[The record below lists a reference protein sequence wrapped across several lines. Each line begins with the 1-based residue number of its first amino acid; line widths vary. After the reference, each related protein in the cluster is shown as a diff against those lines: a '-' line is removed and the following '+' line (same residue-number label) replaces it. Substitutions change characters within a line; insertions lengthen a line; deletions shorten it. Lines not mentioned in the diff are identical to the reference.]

1 MIDRIKGIS
10 NWLRYTGLWLPP
22 AVTVGIAVIM
32 YYCYCPI
39 DLILSVSM
47 CALVLS
53 LAMSLQIWSLNRI
66 AKQNGLTDYPLIH
79 YHTDQ
84 NPYYQVSYRTKAL
97 GKKPDKRLLCK
108 DPQGII
114 LGKADG
120 KYLSI
125 MPGITP
131 GATHTLVLGT
141 SGSGKTSSVLLSTL
155 LARHINKEKYAF
167 LLVDVKGE
175 MLQKGFAPND
185 KVAVFNPR
193 RRDLYGFDFLYDIND
208 KSTESEVI
216 EALRR
221 VIYSLI
227 PLRHIGGDEFW
238 PVAARTVLLGLFLYA
253 WEYQQCYTIPQL
265 VDFALS
271 KNLNTLIT
279 DVLAEAEENSVVTRL
294 LSSYGGDCVAEET
307 LGSISSNIGNAL
319 QLFSSD
325 ANLRYLTREAD
336 RKITPELLEQSTSI
350 DLLVEDRDLETY
362 APILS
367 LAVATCITYLSS
379 PAREKAVTQDPQ
391 HSQVMFILD
400 ELGRIPEVQGLP
412 SILQIGR
419 SRGCTVLG
427 CLQSWSSAEDHYGEK
442 VASDM
447 LTNFSYRV
455 FLQAQ
460 PESKDVDMA
469 VKAFG
474 KYTEKKK
481 SVNTGKNKS
490 YSYQFEEKDIL
501 QASDLLT
508 LPDKNKVVV
517 LSPYGAYMLSR
528 CQYFRDTRLR
538 KIADQIKND
547 RENHED

>member
-22 AVTVGIAVIM
+22 PVTVGIAVIM

-39 DLILSVSM
+39 DQILSVSM
-47 CALVLS
+47 CVLLLS
-53 LAMSLQIWSLNRI
+53 LVISLWIWSQNSI
-66 AKQNGLTDYPLIH
+66 AKRNGLTEFPLIP
-79 YHTDQ
+79 YATDQ
-84 NPYYQVSYRTKAL
+84 NPYYQVSYRAKAL
-97 GKKPDKRLLCK
+97 YKKPDKRLLYK
-108 DPQGII
+108 EPKGII
-114 LGKADG
+114 LGKSDG
-120 KYLSI
+120 RYMSI
-125 MPGITP
+125 QPGITP

-155 LARHINKEKYAF
+155 LANSINKDKYAF
-167 LLVDVKGE
+167 LIVDVKGE
-175 MLQKGFAPND
+175 LLQKGFTPND

-193 RRDLYGFDFLYDIND
+193 RRDLYGFDFLYDINE
-208 KSTESEVI
+208 KSTESQVI
-216 EALRR
+216 ETLRR

-227 PLRHIGGDEFW
+227 PLKHTGDEFW
-238 PVAARTVLLGLFLYA
+238 PVAARTVLLGLFLYG

-279 DVLAEAEENSVVTRL
+279 DVLAEAEDNSVVTRL

-336 RKITPELLEQSTSI
+336 RKITPELLEQGTSI

-379 PAREKAVTQDPQ
+379 PAREKTVAQDPL
-391 HSQVMFILD
+391 HSQVVFILD

-427 CLQSWSSAEDHYGEK
+427 CLQSWSSAEEHYGEK
-442 VASDM
+442 VATDM

-455 FLQAQ
+455 FLQCQ

-474 KYTEKKK
+474 KFTEKKK
-481 SVNTGKNKS
+481 SINTGKNKS
-490 YSYQFEEKDIL
+490 YSYQYEEKDIL

-508 LPDKNKVVV
+508 LPDKNRVVV

-528 CQYFRDTRLR
+528 CQYFRDTKLS
-538 KIADQIKND
+538 KIASHIMAE
-547 RENHED
+547 RNHEEI

>member
-1 MIDRIKGIS
+1 MIDRLKGIS

-22 AVTVGIAVIM
+22 PVTVGIAVIM

-66 AKQNGLTDYPLIH
+66 AKQNGLTDYPLIP
-79 YHTDQ
+79 YNVDQ

-97 GKKPDKRLLCK
+97 SKKPDKRLLEK
-108 DPQGII
+108 EPKGII
-114 LGKADG
+114 LGKSDG
-120 KYLSI
+120 RYMSI
-125 MPGITP
+125 QPGITP
-131 GATHTLVLGT
+131 GALHTLVLGT

-155 LARHINKEKYAF
+155 LAQHNNKEITF
-167 LLVDVKGE
+167 LAVDVKGE
-175 MLQKGFAPND
+175 LLEKGFSPDD

-193 RRDLYGFDFLYDIND
+193 RRDLYGFDFLYDLTP

-227 PLRHIGGDEFW
+227 PLRHTGGDEFW
-238 PVAARTVLLGLFLYA
+238 PIAARTVLLGLFLFA
-253 WEYQQCYTIPQL
+253 WEYQQCYTLPQL

-279 DVLAEAEENSVVTRL
+279 DILAEAEENSVVTRL
-294 LSSYGGDCVAEET
+294 LSPYGGDCVAEET

-325 ANLRYLTREAD
+325 SNLRYLTREAPK
-336 RKITPELLEQSTSI
+336 KITPELLEQGISI
-350 DLLVEDRDLETY
+350 DLLIEDRDLETY

-379 PAREKAVTQDPQ
+379 PAREKAVAQDPL
-391 HSQVMFILD
+391 HSQVVFVLD
-400 ELGRIPEVQGLP
+400 ELGRIPEIQGLP

-442 VASDM
+442 VAQDM

-481 SVNTGKNKS
+481 SVNTGKNKN

-508 LPDKNKVVV
+508 LPEKNRIVV

-528 CQYFRDTRLR
+528 CQYFRDTKLS
-538 KIADQIKND
+538 KIASHIMAE
-547 RENHED
+547 RNHEEI

>member
-1 MIDRIKGIS
+1 MIDRLKGIS

-22 AVTVGIAVIM
+22 PVTVGIAVIM

-39 DLILSVSM
+39 DQILSVSM
-47 CALVLS
+47 CVLLLS
-53 LAMSLQIWSLNRI
+53 LVISLWIWSQNSI
-66 AKQNGLTDYPLIH
+66 AKRNGLTEFPLIP
-79 YHTDQ
+79 YATDQ
-84 NPYYQVSYRTKAL
+84 NPYYQVSYRAKAL
-97 GKKPDKRLLCK
+97 YKKPDKRLLYK
-108 DPQGII
+108 EPKGII
-114 LGKADG
+114 LGKSDG
-120 KYLSI
+120 RYMSI
-125 MPGITP
+125 QPGITP
-131 GATHTLVLGT
+131 GALHTLVLGT

-155 LARHINKEKYAF
+155 LAQHNNKEITF
-167 LLVDVKGE
+167 LAVDVKGE
-175 MLQKGFAPND
+175 LLEKGFSPDD

-193 RRDLYGFDFLYDIND
+193 RRDLYGFDFLYDLTP

-227 PLRHIGGDEFW
+227 PLRHTGGDEFW
-238 PVAARTVLLGLFLYA
+238 PIAARTVLLGLFLFA
-253 WEYQQCYTIPQL
+253 WEYQQCYTLPQL

-279 DVLAEAEENSVVTRL
+279 DILAEAEENSVVTRL
-294 LSSYGGDCVAEET
+294 LSPYGGDCVAEET

-325 ANLRYLTREAD
+325 SNLRYLTREAPK
-336 RKITPELLEQSTSI
+336 KITPELLEQGISI
-350 DLLVEDRDLETY
+350 DLLIEDRDLETY

-379 PAREKAVTQDPQ
+379 PAREKAVAQDPL
-391 HSQVMFILD
+391 HSQVVFVLD
-400 ELGRIPEVQGLP
+400 ELGRIPEIQGLP

-442 VASDM
+442 VAQDM

-481 SVNTGKNKS
+481 SVNTGKNKN

-508 LPDKNKVVV
+508 LPDKNRIVV
-517 LSPYGAYMLSR
+517 LSPFGAYMLTR
-528 CQYFRDTRLR
+528 CQYFKDTKLS

-547 RENHED
+547 REKP

>member
-1 MIDRIKGIS
+1 MIDRIKSIS

-22 AVTVGIAVIM
+22 PVTVGVAVIM

-39 DLILSVSM
+39 DQILSVSM
-47 CALVLS
+47 CVLLLLLAIS
-53 LAMSLQIWSLNRI
+53 LWIWSLNQI
-66 AKQNGLTDYPLIH
+66 AKQNGLTDYPLIP
-79 YHTDQ
+79 YNVDQ

-114 LGKADG
+114 LGRVDS

-125 MPGITP
+125 LPGITP

-175 MLQKGFAPND
+175 LLQKGFSPDD

-193 RRDLYGFDFLYDIND
+193 RRDLCGFDFLYDVNE
-208 KSTESEVI
+208 KSTEAEVI

-227 PLRHIGGDEFW
+227 PLKHTGEEFW
-238 PVAARTVLLGLFLYA
+238 PVAARTVLLGLFLFA

-271 KNLNTLIT
+271 KNLNTLIS
-279 DVLAEAEENSVVTRL
+279 DVIAEAEENSVVTRL

-325 ANLRYLTREAD
+325 SNLRYLTREAPK
-336 RKITPELLEQSTSI
+336 KITPELLEQGISI
-350 DLLVEDRDLETY
+350 DLLIEDRDLETY

-379 PAREKAVTQDPQ
+379 PVREKVVTQDPQ
-391 HSQVMFILD
+391 HSQVVFILD

-427 CLQSWSSAEDHYGEK
+427 CLQSWSAAEEHYGEK
-442 VASDM
+442 VAADM

-460 PESKDVDMA
+460 PESKDVEMA

-474 KYTEKKK
+474 KFTEKKK
-481 SVNTGKNKS
+481 SINTGKNKN

-508 LPDKNKVVV
+508 LPDKNRIVV
-517 LSPYGAYMLSR
+517 LSPFGAYMLTR
-528 CQYFRDTRLR
+528 CQYFKDTKLR
-538 KIADQIKND
+538 KIADHI
-547 RENHED
+547 RIERNHEEI

>member
-1 MIDRIKGIS
+1 MTDKLKKYWD
-10 NWLRYTGLWLPP
+10 WLKYTGLWLPP
-22 AVTVGIAVIM
+22 PLTIFVGGIT
-32 YYCYCPI
+32 YYCYCSTNVI
-39 DLILSVSM
+39 IGTMV
-47 CALVLS
+47 CALLLGMAIS
-53 LAMSLQIWSLNRI
+53 LWIWSLNRI
-66 AKQNGLTDYPLIH
+66 AKQNGLTDYPLIP

-97 GKKPDKRLLCK
+97 SKKPDKRLLCK
-108 DPQGII
+108 VPQGIV
-114 LGKADG
+114 LGRVDS

-125 MPGITP
+125 LPGITP

-155 LARHINKEKYAF
+155 LANSINKDKYAF

-175 MLQKGFAPND
+175 LLQKGFTPND

-193 RRDLYGFDFLYDIND
+193 RRDLYGFDFLYDINE
-208 KSTESEVI
+208 KSTESQVI
-216 EALRR
+216 ETLRR

-227 PLRHIGGDEFW
+227 PLRHTGDEFW
-238 PVAARTVLLGLFLYA
+238 PIAARTVLLGLFLFA

-279 DVLAEAEENSVVTRL
+279 DIIAEAEDNSVVTRL
-294 LSSYGGDCVAEET
+294 LSPYGGDCVAEET

-325 ANLRYLTREAD
+325 SNLRYLTREAPK
-336 RKITPELLEQSTSI
+336 KITPELLEQGISI
-350 DLLVEDRDLETY
+350 DLFVEDRDLETY

-379 PAREKAVTQDPQ
+379 PSREKAVTQDPQ
-391 HSQVMFILD
+391 NSQVVFILD
-400 ELGRIPEVQGLP
+400 ELGRIPEIQGLP

-442 VASDM
+442 VAQDM

-474 KYTEKKK
+474 KFNEKKK
-481 SVNTGKNKS
+481 SVSIGKNKS

-528 CQYFRDTRLR
+528 CQYFKDTKLS
-538 KIADQIKND
+538 KIADHIRIERNS
-547 RENHED
+547 ED

>member
-1 MIDRIKGIS
+1 MIDRLKGIS

-22 AVTVGIAVIM
+22 PVTVGIAVIM
-32 YYCYCPI
+32 YYCYCPT
-39 DLILSVSM
+39 DQILSVSM
-47 CALVLS
+47 CVLLLS
-53 LAMSLQIWSLNRI
+53 LVISLWIWSLNRI
-66 AKQNGLTDYPLIH
+66 AKSNGLQEFPMIPYN
-79 YHTDQ
+79 TDQ
-84 NPYYQVSYRTKAL
+84 NPYYQISYRTKAL

-114 LGKADG
+114 LGRVDS

-125 MPGITP
+125 LPGITP

-175 MLQKGFAPND
+175 LLQKGFSPDD

-193 RRDLYGFDFLYDIND
+193 RRDLCGFDFLYDVNE
-208 KSTESEVI
+208 KSTEAEVI

-227 PLRHIGGDEFW
+227 PLKHTGEEFW
-238 PVAARTVLLGLFLYA
+238 PIAARTVLLGLFLFG
-253 WEYQQCYTIPQL
+253 WEYQQCYTLPQL

-271 KNLNTLIT
+271 KNLNNLIS
-279 DVLAEAEENSVVTRL
+279 DIIAEAEDNSVVTRL
-294 LSSYGGDCVAEET
+294 LSPYGGDCVAEET

-325 ANLRYLTREAD
+325 SNLRYLTREAD
-336 RKITPELLEQSTSI
+336 RKITPELLEQGTSI

-379 PAREKAVTQDPQ
+379 PAREKTVAQDPQ
-391 HSQVMFILD
+391 HSQVIFVLD
-400 ELGRIPEVQGLP
+400 ELGRIPEIQGLP

-447 LTNFSYRV
+447 LTNFSYRI
-455 FLQAQ
+455 FLQCQ

-474 KYTEKKK
+474 KFTEKKK
-481 SVNTGKNKS
+481 SVNTGRNRN

-508 LPDKNKVVV
+508 LPDKNRIIV
-517 LSPYGAYMLSR
+517 LSPFGAYMLQR
-528 CQYFRDTRLR
+528 CQYFKDTKLR
-538 KIADQIKND
+538 KIADQIKIERNN
-547 RENHED
+547 EEI

>member
-1 MIDRIKGIS
+1 MIDRLKGIS

-22 AVTVGIAVIM
+22 PVTVGIAVIM

-39 DLILSVSM
+39 DQILSVSM
-47 CALVLS
+47 CVLLLS
-53 LAMSLQIWSLNRI
+53 LVISLWIWSQNSI
-66 AKQNGLTDYPLIH
+66 AKRNGLTEFPLIP
-79 YHTDQ
+79 YATDQ
-84 NPYYQVSYRTKAL
+84 NPYYQVSYRAKAL
-97 GKKPDKRLLCK
+97 YKKPDKRLLYK
-108 DPQGII
+108 EPKGII
-114 LGKADG
+114 LGKSDG
-120 KYLSI
+120 RYMSI
-125 MPGITP
+125 QPGITP
-131 GATHTLVLGT
+131 GALHTLVLGT

-155 LARHINKEKYAF
+155 LAQHNNKEITF
-167 LLVDVKGE
+167 LAVDVKGE
-175 MLQKGFAPND
+175 LLEKGFSPDD

-193 RRDLYGFDFLYDIND
+193 RRDLYGFDFLYDLTP

-227 PLRHIGGDEFW
+227 PLRHTGGDEFW
-238 PVAARTVLLGLFLYA
+238 PIAARTVLLGLFLFA
-253 WEYQQCYTIPQL
+253 WEYQQCYTLPQL

-279 DVLAEAEENSVVTRL
+279 DILAEAEENSVVTRL

-325 ANLRYLTREAD
+325 SNLRYLTKEAD
-336 RKITPELLEQSTSI
+336 RKITPELLEKGISI
-350 DLLVEDRDLETY
+350 DLLIEDRDLEVY

-379 PAREKAVTQDPQ
+379 PGREKAVAQDPL
-391 HSQVMFILD
+391 HSQVVFILD

-419 SRGCTVLG
+419 SRGCTVSG
-427 CLQSWSSAEDHYGEK
+427 CLQSWSAAEDHYGEK
-442 VASDM
+442 VAQDM

-455 FLQAQ
+455 FLQCQ
-460 PESKDVDMA
+460 PESKDVEMA

-481 SVNTGKNKS
+481 SVNTGKNKN

-508 LPDKNKVVV
+508 LPDKNRIVV
-517 LSPYGAYMLSR
+517 LSPFGAYMLTR
-528 CQYFRDTRLR
+528 CQYFKDTKLS
-538 KIADQIKND
+538 KIADHI
-547 RENHED
+547 RIERNHEEI

>member
-1 MIDRIKGIS
+1 MIDRLKGIS

-22 AVTVGIAVIM
+22 PVTVGIAVIM

-39 DLILSVSM
+39 NLILSVSM

-66 AKQNGLTDYPLIH
+66 AKQNGLTDYPLIP

-84 NPYYQVSYRTKAL
+84 NPYYQISYRAKAL
-97 GKKPDKRLLCK
+97 YKKPDKRLLEK
-108 DPQGII
+108 EPKGIV
-114 LGKADG
+114 LGKSDG
-120 KYLSI
+120 RYMSI
-125 MPGITP
+125 QPGITP
-131 GATHTLVLGT
+131 GALHTLVLGT

-155 LARHINKEKYAF
+155 LAQHNNKEITF
-167 LLVDVKGE
+167 LTVDVKGE
-175 MLQKGFAPND
+175 LLQKGFTPND

-193 RRDLYGFDFLYDIND
+193 RRDLYGFDFLYDINE
-208 KSTESEVI
+208 KSTESQVI

-227 PLRHIGGDEFW
+227 PLKHTGDEFW
-238 PVAARTVLLGLFLYA
+238 PVAARTVLLGLFLYG
-253 WEYQQCYTIPQL
+253 WEYQQCYTLPQL

-271 KNLNTLIT
+271 KNLNMLIT
-279 DVLAEAEENSVVTRL
+279 DALAEAEDNSVVTRL

-325 ANLRYLTREAD
+325 SNLRYLTKEAD
-336 RKITPELLEQSTSI
+336 RKITPELLEQGISI
-350 DLLVEDRDLETY
+350 DLLIEDRDLEVY

-379 PAREKAVTQDPQ
+379 PSREKAVAQDPL
-391 HSQVMFILD
+391 HSQVVFVLD
-400 ELGRIPEVQGLP
+400 ELGRIPEIQGLP

-419 SRGCTVLG
+419 SRGCTVIG
-427 CLQSWSSAEDHYGEK
+427 CLQSWSAAEDHYGEK
-442 VASDM
+442 VAQDM

-460 PESKDVDMA
+460 PESKDVEMA

-474 KYTEKKK
+474 KYLEKKK
-481 SVNTGKNKS
+481 SINTGKNKS
-490 YSYQFEEKDIL
+490 YSYQYEEKDIL

-508 LPDKNKVVV
+508 LSDKNRIVV
-517 LSPYGAYMLSR
+517 LSPFGAYMLTR
-528 CQYFRDTRLR
+528 CQYFKDTKLR
-538 KIADQIKND
+538 KIASHIMAERN
-547 RENHED
+547 NED

>member
-1 MIDRIKGIS
+1 MIDRIKSIS

-22 AVTVGIAVIM
+22 PVTVGIAVIM

-39 DLILSVSM
+39 DQILSVSM
-47 CALVLS
+47 CVLLLS
-53 LAMSLQIWSLNRI
+53 LVISLWIWSLNRI
-66 AKQNGLTDYPLIH
+66 AKQNGLTDYPLIP
-79 YHTDQ
+79 YNVDQ

-97 GKKPDKRLLCK
+97 SKKPDKRLLCK

-114 LGKADG
+114 LGKADS

-125 MPGITP
+125 LPGITP

-155 LARHINKEKYAF
+155 LAQHNNKEITF
-167 LLVDVKGE
+167 LAVDVKGE
-175 MLQKGFAPND
+175 LLEKGFSMED

-193 RRDLYGFDFLYDIND
+193 RRDLYGFDFLYDLTP

-227 PLRHIGGDEFW
+227 PLKHTGEEFC
-238 PVAARTVLLGLFLYA
+238 PIAARTVLLGLFLYA

-271 KNLNTLIT
+271 KNLNTLIS
-279 DVLAEAEENSVVTRL
+279 DIMAEAEDNSVVTRL
-294 LSSYGGDCVAEET
+294 LSPYGGDCVAEET

-325 ANLRYLTREAD
+325 SNLRYLTREAPK
-336 RKITPELLEQSTSI
+336 KITPELLEKGISI
-350 DLLVEDRDLETY
+350 DLLIEDRDLETY

-379 PAREKAVTQDPQ
+379 PAREKAVAQDPL
-391 HSQVMFILD
+391 HSQVVFILD
-400 ELGRIPEVQGLP
+400 ELGRIPEIQGLP

-427 CLQSWSSAEDHYGEK
+427 CLQSWLAAEDHYGEK
-442 VASDM
+442 VAADM

-460 PESKDVDMA
+460 PESKDVEMA

-474 KYTEKKK
+474 KYLEKKK
-481 SVNTGKNKS
+481 SVNTGKNRN

-508 LPDKNKVVV
+508 LPDKNRIVV
-517 LSPYGAYMLSR
+517 LSPFGAYMLQR
-528 CQYFRDTRLR
+528 CQYFKDTKLK

-547 RENHED
+547 REK

>member
-1 MIDRIKGIS
+1 MIDRLKGIS

-22 AVTVGIAVIM
+22 PVTVGIAVIM

-66 AKQNGLTDYPLIH
+66 AKQNGLTDYPLIP
-79 YHTDQ
+79 YNVDQ

-97 GKKPDKRLLCK
+97 SKKPDKRLLEK
-108 DPQGII
+108 EPKGII
-114 LGKADG
+114 LGKSDG
-120 KYLSI
+120 RYMSI
-125 MPGITP
+125 QPGITP
-131 GATHTLVLGT
+131 GALHTLVLGT

-155 LARHINKEKYAF
+155 LAQHNNKEITF
-167 LLVDVKGE
+167 LAVDVKGE
-175 MLQKGFAPND
+175 LLEKGFSPDD

-193 RRDLYGFDFLYDIND
+193 RRDLYGFDFLYDLTP

-227 PLRHIGGDEFW
+227 PLRHTGGDEFW
-238 PVAARTVLLGLFLYA
+238 PIAARTVLLGLFLFA
-253 WEYQQCYTIPQL
+253 WEYQQCYTLPQL

-279 DVLAEAEENSVVTRL
+279 DILAEAEENSVVTRL
-294 LSSYGGDCVAEET
+294 LSPYGGDCVAEET

-325 ANLRYLTREAD
+325 SNLRYLTREAPK
-336 RKITPELLEQSTSI
+336 KITPELLEQGISI
-350 DLLVEDRDLETY
+350 DLLIEDRDLETY

-379 PAREKAVTQDPQ
+379 PAREKAVAQDPL
-391 HSQVMFILD
+391 HSQVVFVLD
-400 ELGRIPEVQGLP
+400 ELGRIPEIQGLP

-442 VASDM
+442 VAQDM

-481 SVNTGKNKS
+481 SVNTGKNKN

-508 LPDKNKVVV
+508 LPDKNRIVV
-517 LSPYGAYMLSR
+517 LTPFGAYMLTR
-528 CQYFRDTRLR
+528 CQYFKDTKLR
-538 KIADQIKND
+538 KIASHIMAERN
-547 RENHED
+547 NED

>member
-1 MIDRIKGIS
+1 MTEKLKKYW
-10 NWLRYTGLWLPP
+10 NWLKYSGLWLPP
-22 AVTVGIAVIM
+22 PLTIFVGLVTYYSYCSTNVIIGTM
-32 YYCYCPI
+32 
-39 DLILSVSM
+39 L
-47 CALVLS
+47 CALLLGMAIS
-53 LAMSLQIWSLNRI
+53 LWIWSQNSI
-66 AKQNGLTDYPLIH
+66 AKRNGLQDYPLIP
-79 YHTDQ
+79 YATDQ
-84 NPYYQVSYRTKAL
+84 NPYYQVSYRTQAL
-97 GKKPDKRLLCK
+97 NKKPDKRLSEK
-108 DPQGII
+108 EPKGIV
-114 LGKADG
+114 LGKSDG
-120 KYLSI
+120 RYMSI
-125 MPGITP
+125 QPGITP

-155 LARHINKEKYAF
+155 LANGINKEKYAF
-167 LLVDVKGE
+167 VMVDVKGE
-175 MLQKGFAPND
+175 LLKKGFLVND

-193 RRDLYGFDFLYDIND
+193 RRDLYGFDFLYDINE
-208 KSTESEVI
+208 KSTESQVI

-221 VIYSLI
+221 VIYSLTPI
-227 PLRHIGGDEFW
+227 KHTGDEFW
-238 PVAARTVLLGLFLYA
+238 PIAARTVLLGLFLYA
-253 WEYQQCYTIPQL
+253 WEYQQCYTLPQL

-279 DVLAEAEENSVVTRL
+279 DILAEAEENSVVTRL

-325 ANLRYLTREAD
+325 SNLRYLTREAD
-336 RKITPELLEQSTSI
+336 RKITPDLLEQGISI
-350 DLLVEDRDLETY
+350 DLLIEDRDLEVY

-379 PAREKAVTQDPQ
+379 PGREKIVGRDPLHNQ
-391 HSQVMFILD
+391 IVFVLD
-400 ELGRIPEVQGLP
+400 ELGRLPEIQGLP

-419 SRGCTVLG
+419 SRGCTVIG
-427 CLQSWSSAEDHYGEK
+427 CLQSWSAAEEHYGEK
-442 VASDM
+442 VAQDM

-474 KYTEKKK
+474 KFNEKKK
-481 SVNTGKNKS
+481 SVSTGKNKS

-501 QASDLLT
+501 QARDLLT

-538 KIADQIKND
+538 KIADRIKVE
-547 RENHED
+547 RNHED

>member
-1 MIDRIKGIS
+1 MIDRLKGIS

-22 AVTVGIAVIM
+22 PVTVGIAVIM

-66 AKQNGLTDYPLIH
+66 AKQNGLTDYPLIP
-79 YHTDQ
+79 YNVDQ

-97 GKKPDKRLLCK
+97 SKKPDKRLLEK
-108 DPQGII
+108 EPKGII
-114 LGKADG
+114 LGKSDG
-120 KYLSI
+120 RYMSI
-125 MPGITP
+125 QPGITP
-131 GATHTLVLGT
+131 GALHTLVLGT

-155 LARHINKEKYAF
+155 LANGIKKEKYAF
-167 LLVDVKGE
+167 VLVDVKGE
-175 MLQKGFAPND
+175 LLQKGFSPDD

-193 RRDLYGFDFLYDIND
+193 RRDLCGFDFLYDVNE
-208 KSTESEVI
+208 KSTEAEVI

-227 PLRHIGGDEFW
+227 PLKHTREEFW
-238 PVAARTVLLGLFLYA
+238 PIAARTVLLGLFLYA

-271 KNLNTLIT
+271 KNLNMLIT
-279 DVLAEAEENSVVTRL
+279 DILTEAEDNSVVTRL
-294 LSSYGGDCVAEET
+294 LSPYGGDCVAEET

-325 ANLRYLTREAD
+325 SNLRYLTKEAD
-336 RKITPELLEQSTSI
+336 RKITPELLEQGISI
-350 DLLVEDRDLETY
+350 DLLIEDRDLEVY

-379 PAREKAVTQDPQ
+379 PAREKAVAQDPL
-391 HSQVMFILD
+391 HSQVVFMLD

-442 VASDM
+442 VAQDM

-455 FLQAQ
+455 FLQCQ
-460 PESKDVDMA
+460 PESKDVEMA

-474 KYTEKKK
+474 KYLEKKK
-481 SVNTGKNKS
+481 SINTGKNKS
-490 YSYQFEEKDIL
+490 YSYQYEEKDIL

-528 CQYFRDTRLR
+528 CQYFRDTKLS

-547 RENHED
+547 REKP

>member
-1 MIDRIKGIS
+1 MIHKWKGFWD
-10 NWLRYTGLWLPP
+10 WLKYTGLWLPP
-22 AVTVGIAVIM
+22 PLIILTGLLTYYGYCSVNVIIGTM
-32 YYCYCPI
+32 ACT
-39 DLILSVSM
+39 LL
-47 CALVLS
+47 LS
-53 LAMSLQIWSLNRI
+53 LAISLWIWSLNSI
-66 AKQNGLTDYPLIH
+66 AKRNGLQEFPLIP
-79 YHTDQ
+79 YNVDQ
-84 NPYYQVSYRTKAL
+84 NPYYQVSYRTQAL
-97 GKKPDKRLLCK
+97 CKKPDKRLLYK
-108 DPQGII
+108 DPQGIV

-155 LARHINKEKYAF
+155 LANRISKDKYAF

-175 MLQKGFAPND
+175 LLQKGFAKGD

-193 RRDLYGFDFLYDIND
+193 RRDLYGFDFLYDID
-208 KSTESEVI
+208 EKSTELEVI

-227 PLRHIGGDEFW
+227 PLKHTGDEFW

-253 WEYQQCYTIPQL
+253 WEYQQYYTIPQL

-271 KNLNTLIT
+271 KNLNTLIS
-279 DVLAEAEENSVVTRL
+279 DVIAEAEENSVVTRL

-325 ANLRYLTREAD
+325 SNLRYLTKEAD
-336 RKITPELLEQSTSI
+336 RKITPELLEKGISI
-350 DLLVEDRDLETY
+350 DLLIEDRDLETY

-379 PAREKAVTQDPQ
+379 PSREKAVAQDPL
-391 HSQVMFILD
+391 HSQVVFVLD
-400 ELGRIPEVQGLP
+400 ELGRIPEIQGLP

-442 VASDM
+442 VAADM

-455 FLQAQ
+455 FLQCQ
-460 PESKDVDMA
+460 PESKDVEMA

-508 LPDKNKVVV
+508 SPDKNKVVV
-517 LSPYGAYMLSR
+517 LSPYGAYMLQR
-528 CQYFRDTRLR
+528 CQYFRDKKL
-538 KIADQIKND
+538 KEIADQIKND
-547 RENHED
+547 RENHEEK

>member
-1 MIDRIKGIS
+1 MIDRLKGIS

-22 AVTVGIAVIM
+22 PVTVGIAVIM

-66 AKQNGLTDYPLIH
+66 AKQNGLTHYPLIP
-79 YHTDQ
+79 YNVDQ

-97 GKKPDKRLLCK
+97 SKKPDKRLLEK
-108 DPQGII
+108 EPKGII
-114 LGKADG
+114 LGKSDG
-120 KYLSI
+120 RYMSI
-125 MPGITP
+125 QPGITP
-131 GATHTLVLGT
+131 GALHTLVLGT

-155 LARHINKEKYAF
+155 LAQHNNKEITF
-167 LLVDVKGE
+167 LAVDVKGE
-175 MLQKGFAPND
+175 LLEKGFSPDD

-193 RRDLYGFDFLYDIND
+193 RRDLYGFDFLYDLTP

-227 PLRHIGGDEFW
+227 PLRHTGGDEFW
-238 PVAARTVLLGLFLYA
+238 PIAARTVLLGLFLFA
-253 WEYQQCYTIPQL
+253 WEYQQCYTLPQL

-279 DVLAEAEENSVVTRL
+279 DILAEAEENSVVTRL
-294 LSSYGGDCVAEET
+294 LSPYGGDCVAEET

-325 ANLRYLTREAD
+325 SNLRYLTREAPK
-336 RKITPELLEQSTSI
+336 KITPELLEQGISI
-350 DLLVEDRDLETY
+350 DLLIEDRDLETY

-379 PAREKAVTQDPQ
+379 PAREKAVAQDPL
-391 HSQVMFILD
+391 HSQVVFVLD
-400 ELGRIPEVQGLP
+400 ELGRIPEIQGLP

-442 VASDM
+442 VAQDM

-481 SVNTGKNKS
+481 SVNTGKNKN

-508 LPDKNKVVV
+508 LPDKNRIVV
-517 LSPYGAYMLSR
+517 LSPFGAYMLTR
-528 CQYFRDTRLR
+528 CQYFKDTKLR
-538 KIADQIKND
+538 KIASHIMAERN
-547 RENHED
+547 NED

>member
-1 MIDRIKGIS
+1 MIDRIKSIS

-22 AVTVGIAVIM
+22 PVTVGVAVIM

-39 DLILSVSM
+39 DQILSVSM
-47 CALVLS
+47 CVLLLLLAIS
-53 LAMSLQIWSLNRI
+53 LWIWSLNQI
-66 AKQNGLTDYPLIH
+66 AKQNGLTDYPLIP
-79 YHTDQ
+79 YNVDQ

-114 LGKADG
+114 LGRVDS

-125 MPGITP
+125 LPGITP

-155 LARHINKEKYAF
+155 LAGHINKEKYAF

-175 MLQKGFAPND
+175 LLQKGFSPDD

-193 RRDLYGFDFLYDIND
+193 RRDLCGFDFLYDVNE
-208 KSTESEVI
+208 KSTEAEVI

-227 PLRHIGGDEFW
+227 PLKHTGEEFW
-238 PVAARTVLLGLFLYA
+238 PVAARTVLLGLFLFA

-271 KNLNTLIT
+271 KNLNTLIS
-279 DVLAEAEENSVVTRL
+279 DVIAEAEENSVVTRL

-325 ANLRYLTREAD
+325 SNLRYLTREAPK
-336 RKITPELLEQSTSI
+336 KITPELLEQGISI
-350 DLLVEDRDLETY
+350 DLLIEDRDLETY

-379 PAREKAVTQDPQ
+379 PVREKVVTQDPQ
-391 HSQVMFILD
+391 HSQVVFILD

-427 CLQSWSSAEDHYGEK
+427 CLQSWSAAEEHYGEK
-442 VASDM
+442 VAADM

-460 PESKDVDMA
+460 PESKDVEMA

-474 KYTEKKK
+474 KFTEKKK
-481 SVNTGKNKS
+481 SINTGKNKN

-508 LPDKNKVVV
+508 LPDKNRIVV
-517 LSPYGAYMLSR
+517 LSPFGAYMLTR
-528 CQYFRDTRLR
+528 CQYFKDTKLR
-538 KIADQIKND
+538 KIADHI
-547 RENHED
+547 RIERNHEEI

>member
-1 MIDRIKGIS
+1 M
-10 NWLRYTGLWLPP
+10 
-22 AVTVGIAVIM
+22 
-32 YYCYCPI
+32 
-39 DLILSVSM
+39 
-47 CALVLS
+47 
-53 LAMSLQIWSLNRI
+53 
-66 AKQNGLTDYPLIH
+66 
-79 YHTDQ
+79 
-84 NPYYQVSYRTKAL
+84 
-97 GKKPDKRLLCK
+97 
-108 DPQGII
+108 
-114 LGKADG
+114 
-120 KYLSI
+120 
-125 MPGITP
+125 
-131 GATHTLVLGT
+131 
-141 SGSGKTSSVLLSTL
+141 
-155 LARHINKEKYAF
+155 
-167 LLVDVKGE
+167 
-175 MLQKGFAPND
+175 
-185 KVAVFNPR
+185 FNPR
-193 RRDLYGFDFLYDIND
+193 RRDLWGFDFLYDVNE

-227 PLRHIGGDEFW
+227 PLKHTGEEFW
-238 PVAARTVLLGLFLYA
+238 PIAARTVLLGLFLYA

-325 ANLRYLTREAD
+325 SNLRYLTKEAD
-336 RKITPELLEQSTSI
+336 RKITPELLEQGTSI

-379 PAREKAVTQDPQ
+379 PAREKTVAQDPQ
-391 HSQVMFILD
+391 HSQVIFVLD
-400 ELGRIPEVQGLP
+400 ELGRIPEIQGLP

-447 LTNFSYRV
+447 LTNFSYRI
-455 FLQAQ
+455 FLQCQ

-481 SVNTGKNKS
+481 SVSTGKNKS

-508 LPDKNKVVV
+508 LPDQNKVVV
-517 LSPYGAYMLSR
+517 LSPYGAYMLQR
-528 CQYFRDTRLR
+528 CQYFKDKKLSR
-538 KIADQIKND
+538 IADQIKIERN
-547 RENHED
+547 NED

>member
-1 MIDRIKGIS
+1 MIDRIKSIS

-22 AVTVGIAVIM
+22 PVTVGIAVIM

-66 AKQNGLTDYPLIH
+66 AKQNGLTDYPLIP
-79 YHTDQ
+79 YNVDQ

-97 GKKPDKRLLCK
+97 SKKPDKRLLCK

-114 LGKADG
+114 LGRVDS

-125 MPGITP
+125 LPGITP

-155 LARHINKEKYAF
+155 LAGHNNKEITF
-167 LLVDVKGE
+167 LTVDVKGE
-175 MLQKGFAPND
+175 LLKKGFSPND

-193 RRDLYGFDFLYDIND
+193 RRDLYGFDFLYDVNE

-227 PLRHIGGDEFW
+227 PLKHTGDEFW
-238 PVAARTVLLGLFLYA
+238 PVAARTVLLGLFLYG
-253 WEYQQCYTIPQL
+253 WEYQQCYTLPQL

-271 KNLNTLIT
+271 KNLNMLIT
-279 DVLAEAEENSVVTRL
+279 DILAEAEDNSVVTRL

-325 ANLRYLTREAD
+325 SNLRYLTREAPK
-336 RKITPELLEQSTSI
+336 KITPELLEQGISI
-350 DLLVEDRDLETY
+350 DLFVEDRDLETY

-379 PAREKAVTQDPQ
+379 PSREKAVTQDPL
-391 HSQVMFILD
+391 HSQVVFVLD
-400 ELGRIPEVQGLP
+400 ELGRLPEIQGLP

-419 SRGCTVLG
+419 SRGCTVIG
-427 CLQSWSSAEDHYGEK
+427 CLQSWSSAEEHYGEK
-442 VASDM
+442 VAQDM

-455 FLQAQ
+455 FLQCQ
-460 PESKDVDMA
+460 SESKDVDMA

-481 SVNTGKNKS
+481 SVNTGKNKN

-508 LPDKNKVVV
+508 LPDKNRIVV
-517 LSPYGAYMLSR
+517 LSPFGAYMLTR
-528 CQYFRDTRLR
+528 CQYFKDTKLS

-547 RENHED
+547 REKP

>member
-1 MIDRIKGIS
+1 M
-10 NWLRYTGLWLPP
+10 N
-22 AVTVGIAVIM
+22 
-32 YYCYCPI
+32 
-39 DLILSVSM
+39 
-47 CALVLS
+47 
-53 LAMSLQIWSLNRI
+53 
-66 AKQNGLTDYPLIH
+66 
-79 YHTDQ
+79 
-84 NPYYQVSYRTKAL
+84 
-97 GKKPDKRLLCK
+97 
-108 DPQGII
+108 
-114 LGKADG
+114 
-120 KYLSI
+120 
-125 MPGITP
+125 
-131 GATHTLVLGT
+131 
-141 SGSGKTSSVLLSTL
+141 
-155 LARHINKEKYAF
+155 E
-167 LLVDVKGE
+167 
-175 MLQKGFAPND
+175 
-185 KVAVFNPR
+185 
-193 RRDLYGFDFLYDIND
+193 

-227 PLRHIGGDEFW
+227 PLIHTGEEFW
-238 PVAARTVLLGLFLYA
+238 PIAARTVLLGLFLFA

-271 KNLNTLIT
+271 KNLNTLIS
-279 DVLAEAEENSVVTRL
+279 DIMAEAEDNSVVTRL
-294 LSSYGGDCVAEET
+294 LSPYGGDCVAEET

-325 ANLRYLTREAD
+325 ANLRYLTREAPK
-336 RKITPELLEQSTSI
+336 KITPELLEKGISI
-350 DLLVEDRDLETY
+350 DLLIEDRDLETY

-379 PAREKAVTQDPQ
+379 PAREKAVAQDPL
-391 HSQVMFILD
+391 HSQVVFMLD

-460 PESKDVDMA
+460 PESKDVEMA

-474 KYTEKKK
+474 KFNEKKK
-481 SVNTGKNKS
+481 SVSTGKNKS

-508 LPDKNKVVV
+508 LPDKNKVVI

-538 KIADQIKND
+538 KIADRIKVE
-547 RENHED
+547 RNHED

>member
-1 MIDRIKGIS
+1 MIDRLKGIS

-22 AVTVGIAVIM
+22 PVTVGIAVIM

-39 DLILSVSM
+39 DQILSVSM
-47 CALVLS
+47 CVLLLS
-53 LAMSLQIWSLNRI
+53 LVISLWIWSQNSI
-66 AKQNGLTDYPLIH
+66 AKRNGLTEFPLIP
-79 YHTDQ
+79 YATDQ
-84 NPYYQVSYRTKAL
+84 NPYYQVSYRAKAL
-97 GKKPDKRLLCK
+97 YKKPDKRLLYK
-108 DPQGII
+108 EPKGII
-114 LGKADG
+114 LGKSDG
-120 KYLSI
+120 RYMSI
-125 MPGITP
+125 QPGITP
-131 GATHTLVLGT
+131 GALHTLVLGT

-155 LARHINKEKYAF
+155 LAQHNNKEITF
-167 LLVDVKGE
+167 LAVDVKGE
-175 MLQKGFAPND
+175 LLEKGFSPDD

-193 RRDLYGFDFLYDIND
+193 RRDLYGFDFLYDLTP

-227 PLRHIGGDEFW
+227 PLRHTGGDEFW
-238 PVAARTVLLGLFLYA
+238 PIAARTVLLGLFLFA
-253 WEYQQCYTIPQL
+253 WEYQQCYTLPQL

-279 DVLAEAEENSVVTRL
+279 DILAEAEENSVVTRL

-325 ANLRYLTREAD
+325 SNLRYLTKEAD
-336 RKITPELLEQSTSI
+336 RKITPELLEKGISI
-350 DLLVEDRDLETY
+350 DLLIEDRDLEVY
-362 APILS
+362 VPILS

-379 PAREKAVTQDPQ
+379 PAREKAVAQDPL
-391 HSQVMFILD
+391 HSQVVFILD

-419 SRGCTVLG
+419 SRGCTVIG
-427 CLQSWSSAEDHYGEK
+427 CLQSWSAAEDHYGEK
-442 VASDM
+442 VAQDM

-455 FLQAQ
+455 FLQCQ
-460 PESKDVDMA
+460 PESKDVEMA

-481 SVNTGKNKS
+481 SVNTGKNKN

-508 LPDKNKVVV
+508 LPDKNRIVV
-517 LSPYGAYMLSR
+517 LSPFGAYMLTR
-528 CQYFRDTRLR
+528 CQYFKDTKLS
-538 KIADQIKND
+538 KIADHI
-547 RENHED
+547 RIERNHEEI

>member
-22 AVTVGIAVIM
+22 PVTVGIAVIM

-53 LAMSLQIWSLNRI
+53 LAMSLQIWSQNSI
-66 AKQNGLTDYPLIH
+66 AKRNGLTEFPLIP
-79 YHTDQ
+79 YATDQ
-84 NPYYQVSYRTKAL
+84 NPYYQVSYRAKAL
-97 GKKPDKRLLCK
+97 YKKPDKRLLEK
-108 DPQGII
+108 EPKGII
-114 LGKADG
+114 LGKSDG
-120 KYLSI
+120 RYMSI
-125 MPGITP
+125 QPGITP
-131 GATHTLVLGT
+131 GALHTLVLGT

-155 LARHINKEKYAF
+155 LAQHNNKEITF
-167 LLVDVKGE
+167 LAVDVKGE
-175 MLQKGFAPND
+175 LLEKGFSPDD

-193 RRDLYGFDFLYDIND
+193 RRDLYGFDFLYDLTP

-227 PLRHIGGDEFW
+227 PLKHTGEEFW
-238 PVAARTVLLGLFLYA
+238 PIAARTVLLGLFLYA

-271 KNLNTLIT
+271 KNLSMLIT
-279 DVLAEAEENSVVTRL
+279 DILAEAEDNSVVTRL
-294 LSSYGGDCVAEET
+294 LSPYGGDCVAEET

-325 ANLRYLTREAD
+325 SNLRYLTREAPK
-336 RKITPELLEQSTSI
+336 KITPELLEKGISI
-350 DLLVEDRDLETY
+350 DLLIEDRDLETY

-379 PAREKAVTQDPQ
+379 PAREKAVAQEPQ
-391 HSQVMFILD
+391 HSQVIFVLD
-400 ELGRIPEVQGLP
+400 ELGRIPEIQGLP

-419 SRGCTVLG
+419 SRGCTVIG
-427 CLQSWSSAEDHYGEK
+427 CLQSWSAAEEHYGEK
-442 VASDM
+442 VAQDM
-447 LTNFSYRV
+447 LTNFSYRI

-469 VKAFG
+469 IKAFG

-481 SVNTGKNKS
+481 SINTGKNKN

-508 LPDKNKVVV
+508 LPDKNKVVI

-528 CQYFRDTRLR
+528 CQYFRDARLR
-538 KIADQIKND
+538 KIADQIKVERNY
-547 RENHED
+547 ED

>member
-1 MIDRIKGIS
+1 MTEKLKKYW
-10 NWLRYTGLWLPP
+10 NWLKYSGLWLPP
-22 AVTVGIAVIM
+22 PLTIFVGEITYYSYCSTNVI
-32 YYCYCPI
+32 I
-39 DLILSVSM
+39 GSM
-47 CALVLS
+47 LCALLLGMALS
-53 LAMSLQIWSLNRI
+53 MWIWSQNSI
-66 AKQNGLTDYPLIH
+66 AKRNGLQEFPMIPYN
-79 YHTDQ
+79 TDQ
-84 NPYYQVSYRTKAL
+84 NPYYQVSYRTQAL
-97 GKKPDKRLLCK
+97 NKKPDKRLLYK
-108 DPQGII
+108 DPQGIV
-114 LGKADG
+114 LGKVDS

-125 MPGITP
+125 LPGITP

-227 PLRHIGGDEFW
+227 PLKHTGDEFW
-238 PVAARTVLLGLFLYA
+238 PVAARTVLLGLFLFA
-253 WEYQQCYTIPQL
+253 WEYQQCYTLPQL

-271 KNLNTLIT
+271 KNLNMLIT
-279 DVLAEAEENSVVTRL
+279 DALAEAEENSVVTRL

-325 ANLRYLTREAD
+325 SNLRYLTKEAD
-336 RKITPELLEQSTSI
+336 RKITPELLEQGTSI

-379 PAREKAVTQDPQ
+379 PAREKTVAQDPQ
-391 HSQVMFILD
+391 HSQVIFVLD
-400 ELGRIPEVQGLP
+400 ELGRIPEIQGLP

-447 LTNFSYRV
+447 LTNFSYRI
-455 FLQAQ
+455 FLQCQ

-481 SVNTGKNKS
+481 SVSTGKNKS

-508 LPDKNKVVV
+508 LPDQNKVVV
-517 LSPYGAYMLSR
+517 LSPYGAYMLQR
-528 CQYFRDTRLR
+528 CQYFKDTKLK
-538 KIADQIKND
+538 KIASHIMAE
-547 RENHED
+547 RNHEEK

>member
-1 MIDRIKGIS
+1 MIDWIKSIS

-22 AVTVGIAVIM
+22 PVTVGVAVIM

-39 DLILSVSM
+39 DQILSVSM
-47 CALVLS
+47 CVLLLLLAIS
-53 LAMSLQIWSLNRI
+53 LWIWSLNQI
-66 AKQNGLTDYPLIH
+66 AKQNGLTDYPLIP
-79 YHTDQ
+79 YNVDQ

-114 LGKADG
+114 LGRVDS

-125 MPGITP
+125 LPGITP

-175 MLQKGFAPND
+175 LLQKGFSPDD

-193 RRDLYGFDFLYDIND
+193 RRDLCGFDFLYDVNE
-208 KSTESEVI
+208 KSTEAEVI

-227 PLRHIGGDEFW
+227 PLKHTGEEFW
-238 PVAARTVLLGLFLYA
+238 PVAARTVLLGLFLFA

-271 KNLNTLIT
+271 KNLNTLIS
-279 DVLAEAEENSVVTRL
+279 DVIAEAEENSVVTRL

-325 ANLRYLTREAD
+325 SNLRYLTREAPK
-336 RKITPELLEQSTSI
+336 KITPELLEQGISI
-350 DLLVEDRDLETY
+350 DLLIEDRDLETY

-379 PAREKAVTQDPQ
+379 PVREKVVTQDPQ
-391 HSQVMFILD
+391 HSQVVFILD

-427 CLQSWSSAEDHYGEK
+427 CLQSWSAAEEHYGEK
-442 VASDM
+442 VAADM

-460 PESKDVDMA
+460 PESKDVEMA

-474 KYTEKKK
+474 KFTEKKK
-481 SVNTGKNKS
+481 SINTGKNKN

-508 LPDKNKVVV
+508 LPDKNRIVV
-517 LSPYGAYMLSR
+517 LSPFGAYMLTR
-528 CQYFRDTRLR
+528 CQYFKDTKLR
-538 KIADQIKND
+538 KIADHI
-547 RENHED
+547 RIERNHEEI

>member
-1 MIDRIKGIS
+1 MIGRLKGIS

-22 AVTVGIAVIM
+22 PVTVGIAVIM
-32 YYCYCPI
+32 YYCYYPI
-39 DLILSVSM
+39 DQILSVSM

-53 LAMSLQIWSLNRI
+53 LAMSLQIWSQNSI
-66 AKQNGLTDYPLIH
+66 AKQNGLTNYPLIP
-79 YHTDQ
+79 YATDQ

-97 GKKPDKRLLCK
+97 SKKPDKRLLEK
-108 DPQGII
+108 EPKGII
-114 LGKADG
+114 LGKSDG
-120 KYLSI
+120 RYMSI
-125 MPGITP
+125 QPGITP

-155 LARHINKEKYAF
+155 LAQHNNKEITF
-167 LLVDVKGE
+167 LTVDVKGE
-175 MLQKGFAPND
+175 LLQKGFSKDD

-227 PLRHIGGDEFW
+227 PLRHTGDEFW
-238 PVAARTVLLGLFLYA
+238 PVAARTVLLGLFLFA

-271 KNLNTLIT
+271 KNLNMLIT
-279 DVLAEAEENSVVTRL
+279 DILAEAEDNSVITRL

-325 ANLRYLTREAD
+325 SNLRYLTKEAD
-336 RKITPELLEQSTSI
+336 RKITPDLLEQGISI
-350 DLLVEDRDLETY
+350 DLLIEDRDLETY

-379 PAREKAVTQDPQ
+379 PGREKIVGRDPLHNQ
-391 HSQVMFILD
+391 IVFVLD
-400 ELGRIPEVQGLP
+400 ELGRLPEIQGLP

-427 CLQSWSSAEDHYGEK
+427 CLQSWSSAEEHYGEK
-442 VASDM
+442 VAADM

-455 FLQAQ
+455 FLQCQ

-474 KYTEKKK
+474 KYLEKKK
-481 SVNTGKNKS
+481 SINTGKNKS
-490 YSYQFEEKDIL
+490 YSYQYEEKDIL

-517 LSPYGAYMLSR
+517 LSPYGAYMLQR
-528 CQYFRDTRLR
+528 CQYFRDAKLK
-538 KIADQIKND
+538 KIADRIKVE
-547 RENHED
+547 RNHED

>member
-1 MIDRIKGIS
+1 MTDQLKKYWD
-10 NWLRYTGLWLPP
+10 WLKYTGLWLPP
-22 AVTVGIAVIM
+22 PLTMLIGLIT

-39 DLILSVSM
+39 NVIIGLMV
-47 CALVLS
+47 CALLLGMAIS
-53 LAMSLQIWSLNRI
+53 LWIWSQNSI
-66 AKQNGLTDYPLIH
+66 AKQNGLTDYPLIP

-84 NPYYQVSYRTKAL
+84 NPYYQVSYRTQAL
-97 GKKPDKRLLCK
+97 NKKPDKRLLCK

-114 LGKADG
+114 LGKADN

-125 MPGITP
+125 LPGITP

-175 MLQKGFAPND
+175 LLQKGFSPDD

-193 RRDLYGFDFLYDIND
+193 RRDLCGFDFLYDVNE

-227 PLRHIGGDEFW
+227 PLIHTGEEFW
-238 PVAARTVLLGLFLYA
+238 PIAARTVLLGLFLFA

-271 KNLNTLIT
+271 KNLNTLIS
-279 DVLAEAEENSVVTRL
+279 DIMAEAEDNSVVTRL
-294 LSSYGGDCVAEET
+294 LSPYGGDCVAEET

-325 ANLRYLTREAD
+325 ANLRYLTREAPK
-336 RKITPELLEQSTSI
+336 KITPELLEKGISI
-350 DLLVEDRDLETY
+350 DLLIEDRDLETY

-379 PAREKAVTQDPQ
+379 PAREKAVAQDPL
-391 HSQVMFILD
+391 HSQVVFMLD

-460 PESKDVDMA
+460 PESKDVEMA

-474 KYTEKKK
+474 KFNEKKK
-481 SVNTGKNKS
+481 SVSTGKSKS

-508 LPDKNKVVV
+508 LPDKNKVVI

-538 KIADQIKND
+538 KIADRIKVE
-547 RENHED
+547 RNHED

>member
-1 MIDRIKGIS
+1 MIDRLKGIS

-22 AVTVGIAVIM
+22 PVTVGIAVIM

-39 DLILSVSM
+39 DQILSVSM
-47 CALVLS
+47 CVLLLS
-53 LAMSLQIWSLNRI
+53 LVISLWIWSQNSI
-66 AKQNGLTDYPLIH
+66 AKRNGLTEFPLIP
-79 YHTDQ
+79 YATDQ
-84 NPYYQVSYRTKAL
+84 NPYYQVSYRAKAL
-97 GKKPDKRLLCK
+97 YKKPDKRLLYK
-108 DPQGII
+108 EPKGII
-114 LGKADG
+114 LGKSDG
-120 KYLSI
+120 RYMSI
-125 MPGITP
+125 QPGITP
-131 GATHTLVLGT
+131 GALHTLVLGT

-155 LARHINKEKYAF
+155 LAQHNNKEITF
-167 LLVDVKGE
+167 LAVDVKGE
-175 MLQKGFAPND
+175 LLEKGFSPDD

-193 RRDLYGFDFLYDIND
+193 RRDLYGFDFLYDVNE
-208 KSTESEVI
+208 KSTEAEVI

-227 PLRHIGGDEFW
+227 PLRHTGGDEFW
-238 PVAARTVLLGLFLYA
+238 PIAARTVLLGLFLFA
-253 WEYQQCYTIPQL
+253 WEYQQCYTLPQL

-271 KNLNTLIT
+271 KNLNMLIT
-279 DVLAEAEENSVVTRL
+279 DILAEAEDNSVVTRL

-336 RKITPELLEQSTSI
+336 RKITPELLEQGTSI

-367 LAVATCITYLSS
+367 LAVTTCITYLSS

-391 HSQVMFILD
+391 HSQVIFVLD
-400 ELGRIPEVQGLP
+400 ELGRIPEIQGLP

-442 VASDM
+442 VAQDM

-455 FLQAQ
+455 FLQCQ
-460 PESKDVDMA
+460 PESKDVEMA

-481 SVNTGKNKS
+481 SVNTGKNKN

-508 LPDKNKVVV
+508 LPDKNRIVV
-517 LSPYGAYMLSR
+517 LSPFGAYMLTR
-528 CQYFRDTRLR
+528 CQYFKDTKLS

-547 RENHED
+547 REKP

>member
-1 MIDRIKGIS
+1 MIDRIKSIS

-22 AVTVGIAVIM
+22 PVTVGVAVIM

-39 DLILSVSM
+39 DQILSVSM
-47 CALVLS
+47 CVLLLLLAIS
-53 LAMSLQIWSLNRI
+53 LWIWSLNQI
-66 AKQNGLTDYPLIH
+66 AKQNGLTDYPLIP
-79 YHTDQ
+79 YNVDQ

-114 LGKADG
+114 LGRVDS

-125 MPGITP
+125 LPGITP

-175 MLQKGFAPND
+175 LLQKGFSPDD

-193 RRDLYGFDFLYDIND
+193 RRDLCGFDFLYDVNE
-208 KSTESEVI
+208 KSTEAEVI

-227 PLRHIGGDEFW
+227 PLKYTGEEFW
-238 PVAARTVLLGLFLYA
+238 PVAARTVLLGLFLFA

-271 KNLNTLIT
+271 KNLNTLIS
-279 DVLAEAEENSVVTRL
+279 DVIAEAEENSVVTRL

-325 ANLRYLTREAD
+325 SNLRYLTREAPK
-336 RKITPELLEQSTSI
+336 KITPELLEQGISI
-350 DLLVEDRDLETY
+350 DLLIEDRDLETY

-379 PAREKAVTQDPQ
+379 PVREKVVTQDPQ
-391 HSQVMFILD
+391 HSQVVFILD

-427 CLQSWSSAEDHYGEK
+427 CLQSWSAAEEHYGEK
-442 VASDM
+442 VAADM

-460 PESKDVDMA
+460 PESKDVEMA

-474 KYTEKKK
+474 KFTEKKK
-481 SVNTGKNKS
+481 SINTGKNKN

-508 LPDKNKVVV
+508 LPDKNRIVV
-517 LSPYGAYMLSR
+517 LSPFGAYMLTR
-528 CQYFRDTRLR
+528 CQYFKDTKLR
-538 KIADQIKND
+538 KIADHI
-547 RENHED
+547 RIERNHEEI

>member
-22 AVTVGIAVIM
+22 PVTTGVAVIM
-32 YYCYCPI
+32 YYCYCPT
-39 DLILSVSM
+39 DQILSVSM
-47 CALVLS
+47 CVLLLS
-53 LAMSLQIWSLNRI
+53 LAMSLWIWSQNSI
-66 AKQNGLTDYPLIH
+66 AKRNGLTEFPLIP
-79 YHTDQ
+79 YATDQ
-84 NPYYQVSYRTKAL
+84 NPYYQVSYRAKAL
-97 GKKPDKRLLCK
+97 YKKPDKRLLEK
-108 DPQGII
+108 EPKGIV
-114 LGKADG
+114 LGKSDG
-120 KYLSI
+120 RYMSI
-125 MPGITP
+125 QPGITP

-155 LARHINKEKYAF
+155 LANGINKEKYAF
-167 LLVDVKGE
+167 LTVDVKGE
-175 MLQKGFAPND
+175 LLQKGFTPND

-193 RRDLYGFDFLYDIND
+193 RRDLYGFDFLYDINE
-208 KSTESEVI
+208 KSTESEAI

-227 PLRHIGGDEFW
+227 PLKHTGDEFW
-238 PVAARTVLLGLFLYA
+238 PIAARTVLLGLFLFA

-279 DVLAEAEENSVVTRL
+279 DIIAEAEENSVVTRL
-294 LSSYGGDCVAEET
+294 LASYGGDCVAEET

-325 ANLRYLTREAD
+325 SNLRYLTKEAD
-336 RKITPELLEQSTSI
+336 RKITPELLEQGISI
-350 DLLVEDRDLETY
+350 DLLIEDRDLETY

-379 PAREKAVTQDPQ
+379 PSREKAVTQDPL
-391 HSQVMFILD
+391 HSQVVFVLD
-400 ELGRIPEVQGLP
+400 ELGRLPEIQGLP

-419 SRGCTVLG
+419 SRGCTVIG
-427 CLQSWSSAEDHYGEK
+427 CLQSWSSAEEHYGEK
-442 VASDM
+442 VAQDM

-455 FLQAQ
+455 FLQVQ
-460 PESKDVDMA
+460 PESKDVEMA

-474 KYTEKKK
+474 KYLEKKK
-481 SVNTGKNKS
+481 SVNTGKNKN
-490 YSYQFEEKDIL
+490 YSYQYEEKDIL

-508 LPDKNKVVV
+508 LPDKNRTVV
-517 LSPYGAYMLSR
+517 LSPFGAYMLTR
-528 CQYFRDTRLR
+528 CQYFKDTKLS

-547 RENHED
+547 REK

>member
-1 MIDRIKGIS
+1 MIDRLKGIS

-22 AVTVGIAVIM
+22 PVTVGIAVIM

-39 DLILSVSM
+39 DQILSVSM
-47 CALVLS
+47 CVLLLS
-53 LAMSLQIWSLNRI
+53 LVISLWIWSQNSI
-66 AKQNGLTDYPLIH
+66 AKRNGLTEFPLIP
-79 YHTDQ
+79 YATDQ
-84 NPYYQVSYRTKAL
+84 NPYYQVSYRAKAL
-97 GKKPDKRLLCK
+97 YKKPDKRLLYK
-108 DPQGII
+108 EPKGII
-114 LGKADG
+114 LGKSDG
-120 KYLSI
+120 RYMSI
-125 MPGITP
+125 QPGITP
-131 GATHTLVLGT
+131 GALHTLVLGT

-155 LARHINKEKYAF
+155 LAQHNNKEITF
-167 LLVDVKGE
+167 LAVDVKGE
-175 MLQKGFAPND
+175 LLEKGFSPDD

-193 RRDLYGFDFLYDIND
+193 RRDLYGFDFLYDLTP

-227 PLRHIGGDEFW
+227 PLRHTGGDEFW
-238 PVAARTVLLGLFLYA
+238 PIAARTVLLGLFLFA
-253 WEYQQCYTIPQL
+253 WEYQQCYTLPQL

-279 DVLAEAEENSVVTRL
+279 DILAEAEENSVVTRL

-325 ANLRYLTREAD
+325 SNLRYLTKEAD
-336 RKITPELLEQSTSI
+336 RKITPELLEKGISI
-350 DLLVEDRDLETY
+350 DLLIEDRDLEVY

-379 PAREKAVTQDPQ
+379 PAREKAVAQDPL
-391 HSQVMFILD
+391 HSQVVFILD

-427 CLQSWSSAEDHYGEK
+427 CLQSWSSAEEHYGEK

-455 FLQAQ
+455 FLQCQ

-474 KYTEKKK
+474 KFTEKKK
-481 SVNTGKNKS
+481 SVNTGKNRN

-508 LPDKNKVVV
+508 LPDKNRIIV
-517 LSPYGAYMLSR
+517 LSPFGAYMLQR
-528 CQYFRDTRLR
+528 CQYFKDTKLR
-538 KIADQIKND
+538 KIADQIKIERNN
-547 RENHED
+547 EEI

>member
-22 AVTVGIAVIM
+22 PATVGVAVTM

-39 DLILSVSM
+39 DQILSVSL
-47 CALVLS
+47 CVLLLS
-53 LAMSLQIWSLNRI
+53 LVMSLQIWSLNRI
-66 AKQNGLTDYPLIH
+66 AKQNGLTDYPLIP
-79 YHTDQ
+79 YNVDQ

-97 GKKPDKRLLCK
+97 YKKPDKRLLEK
-108 DPQGII
+108 EPKGIV
-114 LGKADG
+114 LGKSDG
-120 KYLSI
+120 KYMSI
-125 MPGITP
+125 QPGITP
-131 GATHTLVLGT
+131 GALHTLVLGT

-155 LARHINKEKYAF
+155 LAGHSNKEITF
-167 LLVDVKGE
+167 LTVDVKGE
-175 MLQKGFAPND
+175 LLKKGFCPDD

-193 RRDLYGFDFLYDIND
+193 RRDLYGFDFLYDINE

-227 PLRHIGGDEFW
+227 PLKHTGEEFW
-238 PVAARTVLLGLFLYA
+238 PVAARSVLLGLFLFG
-253 WEYQQCYTIPQL
+253 WEYEQRYTIPQL

-271 KNLNTLIT
+271 KNLNTLIS
-279 DVLAEAEENSVVTRL
+279 DIIAEAEDNSVVTRL
-294 LSSYGGDCVAEET
+294 LSPYGGDCVAEET

-325 ANLRYLTREAD
+325 SNLRYLTRETD
-336 RKITPELLEQSTSI
+336 KKITPELLEQGISI
-350 DLLVEDRDLETY
+350 DLFIEDRDLEVY

-379 PAREKAVTQDPQ
+379 PGREKIVDRDPLHNQ
-391 HSQVMFILD
+391 IVFILD
-400 ELGRIPEVQGLP
+400 ELGRIPEIQGLP

-419 SRGCTVLG
+419 SRGCTVIG
-427 CLQSWSSAEDHYGEK
+427 CLQSWSAAEEHYGEK
-442 VASDM
+442 VAQDM

-460 PESKDVDMA
+460 PESKDVEMA
-469 VKAFG
+469 IKAFG
-474 KYTEKKK
+474 KYLEKKK
-481 SVNTGKNKS
+481 SVNTGKNKN
-490 YSYQFEEKDIL
+490 YSYQYEEKDIL

-508 LPDKNKVVV
+508 LPDRNRIVV
-517 LSPYGAYMLSR
+517 LSPFGAYMLTR
-528 CQYFRDTRLR
+528 CQYFKDKKLN
-538 KIADQIKND
+538 KIADQIKIERN
-547 RENHED
+547 NED

>member
-1 MIDRIKGIS
+1 MIDRIKSIN

-22 AVTVGIAVIM
+22 PVTVGVAVIM

-39 DLILSVSM
+39 DQILSVSM
-47 CALVLS
+47 CVLLLLLAIS
-53 LAMSLQIWSLNRI
+53 LWIWSLNQI
-66 AKQNGLTDYPLIH
+66 AKQNGLTDYPLIP
-79 YHTDQ
+79 YNVDQ

-114 LGKADG
+114 LGRVDS

-125 MPGITP
+125 LPGITP

-175 MLQKGFAPND
+175 LLQKGFSPDD

-193 RRDLYGFDFLYDIND
+193 RRDLCGFDFLYDVNE
-208 KSTESEVI
+208 KSTEAEVI

-227 PLRHIGGDEFW
+227 PLKHTGEEFW
-238 PVAARTVLLGLFLYA
+238 PVAARTVLLGLFLFA

-271 KNLNTLIT
+271 KNLNTLIS
-279 DVLAEAEENSVVTRL
+279 DVIAEAEENSVVTRL

-325 ANLRYLTREAD
+325 SNLRYLTREAPK
-336 RKITPELLEQSTSI
+336 KITPELLEQGISI
-350 DLLVEDRDLETY
+350 DLLIEDRDLETY

-379 PAREKAVTQDPQ
+379 PVREKVVTQDPQ
-391 HSQVMFILD
+391 HSQVVFILD

-427 CLQSWSSAEDHYGEK
+427 CLQSWSAAEEHYGEK
-442 VASDM
+442 VAADM

-460 PESKDVDMA
+460 PESKDVEMA

-474 KYTEKKK
+474 KFTEKKK
-481 SVNTGKNKS
+481 SINTGKNKN

-508 LPDKNKVVV
+508 LPDKNRIVV
-517 LSPYGAYMLSR
+517 LSPFGAYMLTR
-528 CQYFRDTRLR
+528 CQYFKDTKLR
-538 KIADQIKND
+538 KIADHI
-547 RENHED
+547 RIERNHEEI

>member
-1 MIDRIKGIS
+1 MIDRLKGIS

-22 AVTVGIAVIM
+22 PVTVGIAVIM

-53 LAMSLQIWSLNRI
+53 LAMSLHIWSLNRI
-66 AKQNGLTDYPLIH
+66 AKQNGLTDYPLIP
-79 YHTDQ
+79 YNVDQ

-97 GKKPDKRLLCK
+97 SKKPDKRLLEK
-108 DPQGII
+108 EPKGII
-114 LGKADG
+114 LGKSDG
-120 KYLSI
+120 RYMSI
-125 MPGITP
+125 QPGITP
-131 GATHTLVLGT
+131 GALHTLVLGT

-155 LARHINKEKYAF
+155 LAQHNNKEITF
-167 LLVDVKGE
+167 LAVDVKGE
-175 MLQKGFAPND
+175 LLEKGFSPDD

-193 RRDLYGFDFLYDIND
+193 RRDLYGFDFLYDLTP

-227 PLRHIGGDEFW
+227 PLRHTGGDEFW
-238 PVAARTVLLGLFLYA
+238 PIAARTVLLGLFLFA
-253 WEYQQCYTIPQL
+253 WEYQQCYTLPQL

-279 DVLAEAEENSVVTRL
+279 DILAEAEENSVVTRL
-294 LSSYGGDCVAEET
+294 LSPYGGDCVAEET

-325 ANLRYLTREAD
+325 SNLRYLTREAPK
-336 RKITPELLEQSTSI
+336 KITPELLEQGISI
-350 DLLVEDRDLETY
+350 DLLIEDRDLETY

-379 PAREKAVTQDPQ
+379 PAREKAVAQDPL
-391 HSQVMFILD
+391 HSQVVFVLD
-400 ELGRIPEVQGLP
+400 ELGRIPEIQGLP

-442 VASDM
+442 VAQDM

-481 SVNTGKNKS
+481 SVNTGKNKN

-508 LPDKNKVVV
+508 LPDKNRIVV
-517 LSPYGAYMLSR
+517 LSPFGAYMLTR
-528 CQYFRDTRLR
+528 CQYFKDTKLR
-538 KIADQIKND
+538 KIASHIMAERN
-547 RENHED
+547 NED

>member
-1 MIDRIKGIS
+1 MIDRIKSIS
-10 NWLRYTGLWLPP
+10 SWLRYTGLWLPP
-22 AVTVGIAVIM
+22 PVTVGVAVIM

-39 DLILSVSM
+39 DQILSGTM
-47 CALVLS
+47 CVLVLS

-66 AKQNGLTDYPLIH
+66 AKQNGLTDYPLIP

-84 NPYYQVSYRTKAL
+84 NPYYQVSYRAKAL
-97 GKKPDKRLLCK
+97 YKKPDKRLLEK
-108 DPQGII
+108 EPKGII
-114 LGKADG
+114 LGKSDG
-120 KYLSI
+120 RYMSI
-125 MPGITP
+125 QPGITP
-131 GATHTLVLGT
+131 GALHTLVLGT

-155 LARHINKEKYAF
+155 LAQHNKEITF
-167 LLVDVKGE
+167 LAVDVKGE
-175 MLQKGFAPND
+175 LLEKGFSPDD

-193 RRDLYGFDFLYDIND
+193 RRDLYGFDFLYDLTP

-227 PLRHIGGDEFW
+227 PLKHTGEEFW
-238 PVAARTVLLGLFLYA
+238 PIAARTVLLGLFLYA

-271 KNLNTLIT
+271 NNLNMLIT
-279 DVLAEAEENSVVTRL
+279 DLLAEAEDNSVVTRL
-294 LSSYGGDCVAEET
+294 LSPYGGDCVAEET

-325 ANLRYLTREAD
+325 SNLRYLTREAD
-336 RKITPELLEQSTSI
+336 KKITPELLAQGISI
-350 DLLVEDRDLETY
+350 DLLIEDRDLETY

-379 PAREKAVTQDPQ
+379 PGREKIVEQNPCNNQ
-391 HSQVMFILD
+391 IVFVLD
-400 ELGRIPEVQGLP
+400 ELGRLPEIQGLP

-419 SRGCTVLG
+419 SRGCTVIG
-427 CLQSWSSAEDHYGEK
+427 CLQSWSAAEEHYGEK
-442 VASDM
+442 VAQDM

-460 PESKDVDMA
+460 PESKDVEMA

-474 KYTEKKK
+474 KFTEKKK
-481 SVNTGKNKS
+481 SINTGKNKN

-508 LPDKNKVVV
+508 LPDKNRIVV
-517 LSPYGAYMLSR
+517 LSPFGAYMLTR
-528 CQYFRDTRLR
+528 CQYFKDTKLR

-547 RENHED
+547 REK

>member
-1 MIDRIKGIS
+1 MIDRIKSIS

-22 AVTVGIAVIM
+22 SVTVGIAVIM
-32 YYCYCPI
+32 YCCYCPI
-39 DLILSVSM
+39 DQILSVSM
-47 CALVLS
+47 CALLLS
-53 LAMSLQIWSLNRI
+53 LVMSLWIWSLNRI
-66 AKQNGLTDYPLIH
+66 AKQNGLTDYPLIP
-79 YHTDQ
+79 YGTDQ
-84 NPYYQVSYRTKAL
+84 NPYYQVSYRTQAL
-97 GKKPDKRLLCK
+97 NKKPDKRLLSK
-108 DPQGII
+108 DPQGIV
-114 LGKADG
+114 LGKADN

-155 LARHINKEKYAF
+155 LARHINKENTY

-175 MLQKGFAPND
+175 LLQKGFAPND

-193 RRDLYGFDFLYDIND
+193 RRDLYGFDFLYDINK

-227 PLRHIGGDEFW
+227 PLKHTGDEFW
-238 PVAARTVLLGLFLYA
+238 PIAARTVLLGLFLFA

-271 KNLNTLIT
+271 KNLNTLIS
-279 DVLAEAEENSVVTRL
+279 DVIAEAEENSVVTRL

-325 ANLRYLTREAD
+325 SNLRYLTREAPK
-336 RKITPELLEQSTSI
+336 KITPELLEQGISI
-350 DLLVEDRDLETY
+350 DLLIEDRDLETY

-379 PAREKAVTQDPQ
+379 PSREKAVAQDPL
-391 HSQVMFILD
+391 HSQVVFVLD
-400 ELGRIPEVQGLP
+400 ELGRIPEIQGLP

-442 VASDM
+442 VAADM

-455 FLQAQ
+455 FLQCQ

-474 KYTEKKK
+474 KYSEKKK
-481 SVNTGKNKS
+481 SINTGKNKS
-490 YSYQFEEKDIL
+490 YSYQFEEKDVL

-508 LPDKNKVVV
+508 LPDRNKVVV

-528 CQYFRDTRLR
+528 CQYFRDAKLS
-538 KIADQIKND
+538 KVADHI
-547 RENHED
+547 RIERIHEE

>member
-1 MIDRIKGIS
+1 MCVLLLLLAIS
-10 NWLRYTGLWLPP
+10 LW
-22 AVTVGIAVIM
+22 
-32 YYCYCPI
+32 
-39 DLILSVSM
+39 
-47 CALVLS
+47 
-53 LAMSLQIWSLNRI
+53 IWSLNQI
-66 AKQNGLTDYPLIH
+66 AKQNGLTDYPLIP
-79 YHTDQ
+79 YNVDQ

-114 LGKADG
+114 LGRVDS

-125 MPGITP
+125 LPGITP

-175 MLQKGFAPND
+175 LLQKGFSPDD

-193 RRDLYGFDFLYDIND
+193 RRDLCGFDFLYDVNE
-208 KSTESEVI
+208 KSTEAEVI

-227 PLRHIGGDEFW
+227 PLKHTGEEFW
-238 PVAARTVLLGLFLYA
+238 PVAARTVLLGLFLFA

-271 KNLNTLIT
+271 KNLNTLIS
-279 DVLAEAEENSVVTRL
+279 DVIAEAEENSVVTRL

-325 ANLRYLTREAD
+325 SNLRYLTREAPK
-336 RKITPELLEQSTSI
+336 KITPELLEQGISI
-350 DLLVEDRDLETY
+350 DLLIEDRDLETY

-379 PAREKAVTQDPQ
+379 PVREKVVTQDPQ
-391 HSQVMFILD
+391 HSQVVFILD

-427 CLQSWSSAEDHYGEK
+427 CLQSWSAAEEHYGEK
-442 VASDM
+442 VAADM

-460 PESKDVDMA
+460 PESKDVEMA

-474 KYTEKKK
+474 KFTEKKK
-481 SVNTGKNKS
+481 SINTGKNKN

-508 LPDKNKVVV
+508 LPDKNRIVV
-517 LSPYGAYMLSR
+517 LSPFGAYMLTR
-528 CQYFRDTRLR
+528 CQYFKDTKLR
-538 KIADQIKND
+538 KIADHI
-547 RENHED
+547 RIERNHEEI

>member
-1 MIDRIKGIS
+1 MIDRLKGIS

-22 AVTVGIAVIM
+22 PVTVGIAVIM

-39 DLILSVSM
+39 DQILSVSM

-66 AKQNGLTDYPLIH
+66 AKQNGLTDYPLIP
-79 YHTDQ
+79 YATDQ
-84 NPYYQVSYRTKAL
+84 NPYYQVSYRTEAL

-125 MPGITP
+125 LPGITP

-155 LARHINKEKYAF
+155 LANGINKEKYAF
-167 LLVDVKGE
+167 VLVDVKGE
-175 MLQKGFAPND
+175 LLQKGFSKDD

-193 RRDLYGFDFLYDIND
+193 RRDLYGFDFLYDINE

-227 PLRHIGGDEFW
+227 PLKHTGDEFW
-238 PVAARTVLLGLFLYA
+238 PVAARTVLLGLFLYG
-253 WEYQQCYTIPQL
+253 WEYQQCYTLPQL

-279 DVLAEAEENSVVTRL
+279 DILAEAEENSVVTRL

-325 ANLRYLTREAD
+325 SNLRYLTKEAD
-336 RKITPELLEQSTSI
+336 RKITPELLEQGISI
-350 DLLVEDRDLETY
+350 DLLIEDRDLEVY

-379 PAREKAVTQDPQ
+379 PAREKAVAQDPL
-391 HSQVMFILD
+391 HSQVVFMLD

-419 SRGCTVLG
+419 SRGCTVIG
-427 CLQSWSSAEDHYGEK
+427 CLQSWSSAEEHYGEK
-442 VASDM
+442 VAQDM

-455 FLQAQ
+455 FLQCQ
-460 PESKDVDMA
+460 SESKDVDMA

-481 SVNTGKNKS
+481 SVNTGKNKN

-508 LPDKNKVVV
+508 LPDKNRIVV
-517 LSPYGAYMLSR
+517 LSPFGAYMLTR
-528 CQYFRDTRLR
+528 CQYFKDTKLS
-538 KIADQIKND
+538 KIADQISAERSNEEK
-547 RENHED
+547 

>member
-1 MIDRIKGIS
+1 MIDRIKSIS

-22 AVTVGIAVIM
+22 PVTVGIAVIM

-39 DLILSVSM
+39 DQILSMSM

-53 LAMSLQIWSLNRI
+53 LVISLWIWSQNSI
-66 AKQNGLTDYPLIH
+66 AKRNGLTDFPLIP
-79 YHTDQ
+79 YNTDQ
-84 NPYYQVSYRTKAL
+84 NPYYQISYRTQAL
-97 GKKPDKRLLCK
+97 CKKPDKRLSEK
-108 DPQGII
+108 EPKGIV
-114 LGKADG
+114 LGKSDG
-120 KYLSI
+120 RYMSI
-125 MPGITP
+125 QPGITP

-141 SGSGKTSSVLLSTL
+141 SGSGKTSSVLLSAL
-155 LARHINKEKYAF
+155 LANSISKDKYAF

-175 MLQKGFAPND
+175 LLQKGFSADD

-193 RRDLYGFDFLYDIND
+193 RRDLYGFDFLYDVNE
-208 KSTESEVI
+208 KSTESQVI
-216 EALRR
+216 ETLRR

-227 PLRHIGGDEFW
+227 PLRHTGDEFW

-271 KNLNTLIT
+271 KNLNTLIS
-279 DVLAEAEENSVVTRL
+279 DVIAEAEENSVVTRL

-325 ANLRYLTREAD
+325 SNLRYLTKEAPK
-336 RKITPELLEQSTSI
+336 KITPELLEKGISI
-350 DLLVEDRDLETY
+350 DLLIEDRDLETY

-379 PAREKAVTQDPQ
+379 PAREKAVAQDPL
-391 HSQVMFILD
+391 HSQVVFMLD

-427 CLQSWSSAEDHYGEK
+427 CLQSWSAAEDHYGEK
-442 VASDM
+442 VAADM

-460 PESKDVDMA
+460 PESKDVEMA

-474 KYTEKKK
+474 KYLEKKK
-481 SVNTGKNKS
+481 SINTGKNKS
-490 YSYQFEEKDIL
+490 YSYQYEEKDIL

-528 CQYFRDTRLR
+528 CQYFKDTKLK
-538 KIADQIKND
+538 KIADRIKVE
-547 RENHED
+547 RNHED

>member
-1 MIDRIKGIS
+1 MTEKLKKYW
-10 NWLRYTGLWLPP
+10 NWLKYSGLWLPP
-22 AVTVGIAVIM
+22 PLTIFVGLVTYYSYCSTNVIIGTM
-32 YYCYCPI
+32 
-39 DLILSVSM
+39 L
-47 CALVLS
+47 CALLLGMAIS
-53 LAMSLQIWSLNRI
+53 LWIWSQNSI
-66 AKQNGLTDYPLIH
+66 AKRNGLQDYPLIP
-79 YHTDQ
+79 YATDQ
-84 NPYYQVSYRTKAL
+84 NPYYQVSYRTQAL
-97 GKKPDKRLLCK
+97 NKKPDKRLSEK
-108 DPQGII
+108 EPKGIV
-114 LGKADG
+114 LGKSDG
-120 KYLSI
+120 RYMSI
-125 MPGITP
+125 QPGITP

-155 LARHINKEKYAF
+155 LANGINKEKYAF
-167 LLVDVKGE
+167 VMVDVKGE
-175 MLQKGFAPND
+175 LLKKGFLVND

-193 RRDLYGFDFLYDIND
+193 RRDLYGFDFLYDINE
-208 KSTESEVI
+208 KSTESQVI

-227 PLRHIGGDEFW
+227 PIKHTGDEFW
-238 PVAARTVLLGLFLYA
+238 PIAARTVLLGLFLYA
-253 WEYQQCYTIPQL
+253 WEYQQCYTLPQL

-279 DVLAEAEENSVVTRL
+279 DILAEAEENSVVTRL

-325 ANLRYLTREAD
+325 SNLRYLTREAD
-336 RKITPELLEQSTSI
+336 RKITPDLLEQGISI
-350 DLLVEDRDLETY
+350 DLLIEDRDLEVY

-379 PAREKAVTQDPQ
+379 PGREKIVGRDPLHNQ
-391 HSQVMFILD
+391 IVFVLD
-400 ELGRIPEVQGLP
+400 ELGRLPEIQGLP

-419 SRGCTVLG
+419 SRGCTVIG
-427 CLQSWSSAEDHYGEK
+427 CLQSWSAAEEHYGEK
-442 VASDM
+442 VAQDM

-474 KYTEKKK
+474 KFNEKKK
-481 SVNTGKNKS
+481 SVSTGKNKS

-501 QASDLLT
+501 QARDLLT

-538 KIADQIKND
+538 KIADRIKVE
-547 RENHED
+547 RNHED